1 MEHHITA
8 DRIQEMKQYLKDH
21 PIDPAW
27 DWAWHAIGNK
37 RMPWEQERARI
48 FKTILQ
54 KIGEMEPDPPAPPP
68 PYPAKEVARMK
79 QYIKDHPILSEWDE
93 AAKNWTVWDET
104 VPFEQLVSRSFR
116 GILRKIGEWEE

>member
-27 DWAWHAIGNK
+27 DWEWRAIGKTNI
-37 RMPWEQERARI
+37 PWEQEKARI
-48 FKTILQ
+48 YKTILQ

-68 PYPAKEVARMK
+68 PYPAEQIARMK
-79 QYIKDHPILSEWDE
+79 KYIKEHPILPEWDE
-93 AAKNWTVWDET
+93 AAENWTVWDET
-104 VPFEQLVSRSFR
+104 VPLEQLVSRSYR
-116 GILRKIGEWEE
+116 GVLRKIGEWEE

>member
-8 DRIQEMKQYLKDH
+8 DRIQEMKQFLKDH

-27 DWAWHAIGNK
+27 DWEWYTIGNK
-37 RMPWEQERARI
+37 RMPREEERARTY
-48 FKTILQ
+48 KMILQ

-68 PYPAKEVARMK
+68 PYPAKEIARMK
-79 QYIKDHPILSEWDE
+79 KYIKDHPILPEWEE